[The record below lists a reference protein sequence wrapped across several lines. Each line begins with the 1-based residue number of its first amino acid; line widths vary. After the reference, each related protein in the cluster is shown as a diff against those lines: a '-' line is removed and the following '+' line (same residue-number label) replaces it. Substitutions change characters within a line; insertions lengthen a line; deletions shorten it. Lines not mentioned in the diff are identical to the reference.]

1 MEVKDNYKVSDK
13 LTFVIAND
21 FRLLQVMSRFGISL
35 GFGDKTIAEVCEQ
48 RGIDPFTFVSVLNFV
63 KNGGIDYVINPE
75 KLSLVSLLDYLKQ
88 THRYFLE
95 YQFPNMRRDMLNAI
109 DCSIKNEVAFLVLKF
124 FDEYVEEVR
133 KHMKFEEEVTFKYVE
148 QLLDGNG
155 EVIEGKE
162 HDNTLLAYH
171 HEEIEDKLMDLK
183 KIFLKDACPTKM
195 GGQAVMEGIMMKG
208 EKKTALAVRLPD
220 GTIRVDTQTTKTY
233 GKWMKI
239 PLVRGVIAF
248 ADSLVYGTKTLMRSA
263 EMLEEG
269 DDEEYE
275 PSRFEEWAEKKFGS
289 KGLWNIMLYTSVI
302 LALAFSIGVF
312 IILPTGAVNLMKH
325 FTDSVFWLNF
335 VEGVLRIAMFVAYV
349 WAVSFMPDIR
359 RVFQYH
365 GAEHKTIHCFEN
377 GLELTPGNAQQFSI
391 MF

>member
-1 MEVKDNYKVSDK
+1 
-13 LTFVIAND
+13 
-21 FRLLQVMSRFGISL
+21 
-35 GFGDKTIAEVCEQ
+35 
-48 RGIDPFTFVSVLNFV
+48 
-63 KNGGIDYVINPE
+63 
-75 KLSLVSLLDYLKQ
+75 
-88 THRYFLE
+88 
-95 YQFPNMRRDMLNAI
+95 
-109 DCSIKNEVAFLVLKF
+109 
-124 FDEYVEEVR
+124 
-133 KHMKFEEEVTFKYVE
+133 
-148 QLLDGNG
+148 
-155 EVIEGKE
+155 
-162 HDNTLLAYH
+162 
-171 HEEIEDKLMDLK
+171 MDLK

-377 GLELTPGNAQQFSI
+377 GLEMTVENARTFPTLHPRCGTSFLMFVMVVALLIFSFLGWPNLVWRIASRLLLLPVIAGISYELLQFAGRSDSLFVKIMSIPGLLLQKITTSEPEDDQLEIAIASMKASMEYDPAKSDEENTEIRVQPGYFKPAHHFNLDHA
-391 MF
+391 